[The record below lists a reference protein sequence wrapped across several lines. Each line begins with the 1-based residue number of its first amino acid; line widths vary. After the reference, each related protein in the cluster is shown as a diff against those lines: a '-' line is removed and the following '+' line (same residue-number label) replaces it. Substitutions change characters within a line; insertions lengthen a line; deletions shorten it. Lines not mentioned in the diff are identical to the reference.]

1 MITLNEKDPLLSREG
16 WLQRLERERNGRAK
30 ILGTPPMP
38 QHAQFFFQS
47 AVSRIPIEVVIEN
60 DLEVAWAS
68 TGEAASAAAAA
79 LIMTRFWDSTVT
91 VKLSGD
97 ATVHLPGGGPIL
109 SAPSWLQAVA
119 CALIVRDQA
128 ALDIFCAP
136 PNIAAAQLPNTEA
149 DDFWPF
155 LCAGAACVLER
166 PEAAQGWLSEA
177 EGLMTDQYIRNTQ
190 RDYVRLQ
197 VVPLLTLLKALTGE
211 GDWTAAQNSAV
222 FSHNAYYAEHGGAG
236 NPNRLLP
243 IVLCGL
249 TAVAMDRGIASSS
262 GSLPEAFLHPAGK
275 QWASE
280 LSLQRDPRFAEEV
293 SDPSVFLDMERV
305 PSEQRRHTIF
315 EKDGQTIARYRIGAS
330 PGIPAVTMDF
340 ILPQK
345 GEERGKLRPALD
357 PGERARAAEQYASS
371 PVNREHLREAVDQI
385 DLVLQCIP
393 PGDDAVPSQA
403 FVNPV
408 GVQVYRNEPGRFDRD
423 RLQDYR
429 DSLRRTLATLVGDKE
444 LPPRPT
450 TTSELLGYSQVMAAS
465 KVIQEG
471 VEPMLKQL
479 VMPAGRE
486 LVEHLRPRTGD
497 YESVFSSATVDR
509 ARKAYESFWSRPVE
523 LERSSSQQTDVLVFA
538 APAGMLRGPNDLS
551 RNFPAGYQAIAT
563 ELKPERVWLA
573 WKYVKPGET
582 SGMAYDGLVW
592 IDDHWAWFPRPYRV
606 LRQ

>member
-1 MITLNEKDPLLSREG
+1 MITLNEKGPQLPREG
-16 WLQRLERERNGRAK
+16 WLHRLGLERSGRAK
-30 ILGTPPMP
+30 ILQTPPMP
-38 QHAQFFFQS
+38 QHAQYFFQS

-60 DLEVAWAS
+60 DLAAAWSS

-79 LIMTRFWDSTVT
+79 LVMTRFPDSTVT

-97 ATVHLPGGGPIL
+97 ATVHLPGGGPLL

-119 CALIVRDQA
+119 CALIVRDEA
-128 ALDIFCAP
+128 ALDIFFAP
-136 PNIAAAQLPNTEA
+136 PNIAAAQLPHAEA

-155 LCAGAACVLER
+155 LCAGAASVLAR
-166 PEAAQGWLSEA
+166 PEAAKGWLSEA
-177 EGLMTDQYIRNTQ
+177 EGLMKDRYIRNTQ
-190 RDYVRLQ
+190 PDYLRMQ
-197 VVPLLTLLKALTGE
+197 VMPLLTVLKALAGE
-211 GDWTAAQNSAV
+211 GDWTAAQDSAV
-222 FSHNAYYAEHGGAG
+222 SLHNAYYEEHGGAG

-249 TAVAMDRGIASSS
+249 TAAAMDRGIASSS
-262 GSLPEAFLHPAGK
+262 GQLPESFLHPAGK
-275 QWASE
+275 WASE

-293 SDPSVFLDMERV
+293 SDPSVLLDMEGV

-315 EKDGQTIARYRIGAS
+315 EKDGKTIARYRIGAS

-340 ILPQK
+340 VLPGQ
-345 GEERGKLRPALD
+345 GEEREKLRPALD

-371 PVNREHLREAVDQI
+371 PANREHLREAVDQI
-385 DLVLQCIP
+385 DLVLQSIP
-393 PGDDAVPSQA
+393 PDDDAVPSQA

-408 GVQVYRNEPGRFDRD
+408 GIQVYRSEPGRFDRD
-423 RLQDYR
+423 RLQAYR

-465 KVIQEG
+465 EVIKEG

-486 LVEHLRPRTGD
+486 LVGHLRPRPGD
-497 YESVFSSATVDR
+497 YESVFSSAAVDR
-509 ARKAYESFWSRPVE
+509 ARKAYASFWSRPVE
-523 LERSSSQQTDVLVFA
+523 VERSSSQQTDVLIFA

-551 RNFPAGYQAIAT
+551 RNFPAGYQSIAK